1 MEAYRIYLRA
11 FIALRTHNDVSTE
24 GTATPCLAAIALAVH
39 DAWHA
44 REPRSADDVV
54 SAVERMLKEPTPC
67 A

>member
-11 FIALRTHNDVSTE
+11 FITSA
-24 GTATPCLAAIALAVH
+24 ATDATTTDAATVTTFAAIALAVH
-39 DAWHA
+39 DAMHG
-44 REPRSADDVV
+44 RKPRSADDVV